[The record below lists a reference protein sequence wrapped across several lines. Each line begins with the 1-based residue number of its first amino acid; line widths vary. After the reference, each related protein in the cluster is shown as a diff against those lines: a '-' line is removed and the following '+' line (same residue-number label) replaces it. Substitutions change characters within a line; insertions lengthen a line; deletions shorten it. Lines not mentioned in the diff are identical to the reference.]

1 MNKSYIEKNYI
12 WPSPL
17 GSDKTCIKFNRDEMR
32 LSNEKI
38 KRVLT
43 RFNPDK

>member
-1 MNKSYIEKNYI
+1 M
-12 WPSPL
+12 
-17 GSDKTCIKFNRDEMR
+17 GSEKTCIKFNRDEMR

-43 RFNPDK
+43 IFNPDK